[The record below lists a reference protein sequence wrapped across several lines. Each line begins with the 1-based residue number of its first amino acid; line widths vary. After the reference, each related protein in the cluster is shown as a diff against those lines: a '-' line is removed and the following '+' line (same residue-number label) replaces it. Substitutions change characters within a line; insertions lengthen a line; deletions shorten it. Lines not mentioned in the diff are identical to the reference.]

1 MRFEKKK
8 IFAELNPAGMRLEK
22 NEVLRRIRDRVLD
35 HME

>member
-8 IFAELNPAGMRLEK
+8 IFDESNPAGMRLEK
-22 NEVLRRIRDRVLD
+22 NEVLCKMWDRVLD